1 MAQPY
6 GGWHAISPFVR
17 LSVCPTPLA
26 QNGAVWGYGYHGTLT
41 GTPMLEVESTA
52 QRGCTIIGSGQN
64 GNETVAGKTAFARAL
79 NRCAYNYSRSI
90 R

>member
-1 MAQPY
+1 
-6 GGWHAISPFVR
+6 
-17 LSVCPTPLA
+17 
-26 QNGAVWGYGYHGTLT
+26 
-41 GTPMLEVESTA
+41 MLEIESTA

-64 GNETVAGKTAFARAL
+64 GDETVAGKTAFARAL